1 MKWPG
6 RNVLRSASTKRKQRG
21 RYGWVRC
28 LVGVSIVVAAL
39 VIMTGCGTQIRNV
52 TANARYKTA
61 FQPGCIYVLRQ
72 SALLEV
78 WNHPTR
84 YALISNSAANLR
96 WPPPEC
102 GPWVYEIRNHDHRDY
117 DKSGI
122 QQCPPASLARLK
134 QEELRPNRDAHVH
147 RQYAHRPENP
157 FRTHHRR
164 QNPWIRTD
172 CPAGTR
178 IKIIGVD
185 LLSQGRR
192 RQLMPL
198 GTILTGPLAGLH
210 VWLGG
215 ISYVNPFTHL
225 LQANPIYLAGPKSV
239 Q

>member
-1 MKWPG
+1 M
-6 RNVLRSASTKRKQRG
+6 
-21 RYGWVRC
+21 
-28 LVGVSIVVAAL
+28 AATL
-39 VIMTGCGTQIRNV
+39 LLLTGCGVHVRDV
-52 TANARYKTA
+52 THNPRYKTA
-61 FQPGCIYVLRQ
+61 FQPNSIYVLQQ

-102 GPWVYEIRNHDHRDY
+102 GPWVYEIRNHDHRNH
-117 DKSGI
+117 DKAGI

-134 QEELRPNRDAHVH
+134 AEELKPNRDQHQH
-147 RQYAHRPENP
+147 RRWEHRPENP

-164 QNPWIRTD
+164 QYPWIRTD
-172 CPAGTR
+172 CPAGTQ

-185 LLSQGRR
+185 LVSQGSR

-198 GTILTGPLAGLH
+198 GAILTGPLAGLH

-215 ISYVNPFTHL
+215 ISYENPFTHL
-225 LQANPIYLAGPKSV
+225 LQANPIYLAGPKAV
-239 Q
+239 R